1 MGLFIP
7 KDQAR
12 SKIMCD
18 LYSNQFVSTKKME
31 KIVVLHIMLVMFFSY
46 FVGVLGTETLE
57 DHSQISIVKR
67 SSLYVYTLYIIHIY
81 VLQPRYVHTIP
92 T

>member
-1 MGLFIP
+1 M
-7 KDQAR
+7 
-12 SKIMCD
+12 
-18 LYSNQFVSTKKME
+18 
-31 KIVVLHIMLVMFFSY
+31 VLHITLVMFFSY